1 MEGADPSNQTI
12 PINSLSNSET
22 DCPGTLGV
30 TVSSWSLAVPEDARD
45 VDAGKF
51 LLRIRRYSQ

>member
-12 PINSLSNSET
+12 PINSLSNSKT

-51 LLRIRRYSQ
+51 LL